1 MIKTNQKKSRR
12 KSTMDDFYA
21 STESYTEGV
30 DIPVQNY
37 SRPSAQLSEKVT
49 ARLESVSRE
58 QSNSHTS
65 SIVPFGKKDSRKEF
79 SEPQQDLKFN
89 SNIKVIEMQK
99 ELNDLTKENEELLEK
114 IKKMQLEGDL
124 KLQVEENSNYNIN
137 KCKVRIT
144 PNVDKLSKEY
154 YDKVTNNIQSG
165 IQLSVLDEIIPKELN
180 ADLDSNGYKDSI
192 LAALSVLDSFKDDV
206 VLKIS
211 KDFIDDSVSNL
222 SLLEDNLK
230 NYDFK
235 LKVTNNKTGTPIS
248 SPANNTVEKKQLFR
262 SRVSVLPNSLH

>member
-1 MIKTNQKKSRR
+1 
-12 KSTMDDFYA
+12 MDDFYA

-49 ARLESVSRE
+49 ARLESVS
-58 QSNSHTS
+58 QDPSNSDTN
-65 SIVPFGKKDSRKEF
+65 SIVPFGKKESRKEL
-79 SEPQQDLKFN
+79 SEIEQDLKYN
-89 SNIKVIEMQK
+89 SNILVIEMQK
-99 ELNDLTKENEELLEK
+99 ELHDLTKENEELLEK
-114 IKKMQLEGDL
+114 IKKMQLEGEGDL
-124 KLQVEENSNYNIN
+124 KLQVDESSNSNIN

-144 PNVDKLSKEY
+144 TNVDKLSKEY
-154 YDKVTNNIQSG
+154 YDKVSNNIQSG
-165 IQLSVLDEIIPKELN
+165 IQLSVPDEIIPKELN

-192 LAALSVLDSFKDDV
+192 IAALSVLDSFKDDIL
-206 VLKIS
+206 LKIS

-235 LKVTNNKTGTPIS
+235 LKVTNNKTGTTPIS

-262 SRVSVLPNSLH
+262 SRVSVLPNSSR